1 MKRLKD
7 KLARL
12 VSPGEGYGETVAAAP
27 TKTLRQV
34 ARLFWP
40 DARPYRKWI
49 PFLLALVALGAAV
62 ETVEIWAFK
71 LLVDNVLVPAE
82 ISALWWIA
90 AGYLVLTLAGAA
102 VAYGEDYVGTWIGER
117 FLLALRLRV
126 LNHVQGLSIDV
137 FDRHRVGDLVTRI
150 SSDVQQIETLVLS
163 GVTSGLSAI
172 LRIIFFGGALFILEW
187 RLALVTLVVAPA
199 FWLVA
204 RHFSRLVK
212 RASREKRRRVG
223 SLSSLA
229 EETFSNA
236 ALIQTTGA
244 SAAVSARFRRQNE
257 GVVEA
262 ELASARIHGLFR
274 PLIDLIELAG
284 VITVLALGTLA
295 LAAGSLTLGGML
307 VFIAYLTQL
316 YNPIRQLGSLAN
328 TFFRAL
334 AGAERVIELLEEE
347 PKIVERKYA
356 RSLRK
361 ARGGITLEEVSFAYP
376 ESKSKAIDNLTLEVE
391 PGEVVAVVGPSGAGK
406 SSLARLVTR
415 LYDPDSGTVAIDG
428 HDLRD
433 IKFESLR
440 ENVSV
445 LLQEAPLLHGTIADN
460 ISFGRPDATRE
471 QVELAATI
479 AGAMP
484 FIRELPKGI
493 DSDVGERGR
502 SLSGGQRQRIAIARA
517 LLADPPIL
525 LLDEPTT
532 GLDAEASEHLIAPLR
547 DLMQERTTLMVTHDL
562 AIAREADRIVVLDRG
577 RMVGLGTHD
586 ELLEANDLYAR
597 LWALRDSETPD
608 LPVAA

>member
-1 MKRLKD
+1 MKQLKLW
-7 KLARL
+7 LARL

-27 TKTLRQV
+27 AMTLRQV
-34 ARLFWP
+34 ASMFWP
-40 DARPYRKWI
+40 DARPYRRWI
-49 PFLLALVALGAAV
+49 PALLALVALGAAV
-62 ETVEIWAFK
+62 ETLEIWAFK
-71 LLVDNVLVPAE
+71 LLVDQVLVPAD
-82 ISALWWIA
+82 IGALWWIA
-90 AGYLVLTLAGAA
+90 AGYVMLTVIGAGA
-102 VAYGEDYVGTWIGER
+102 AYGEDYIGTWIGER
-117 FLLALRLRV
+117 FLLALRVRL

-163 GVTSGLSAI
+163 GITSGLASL
-172 LRIIFFGGALFILEW
+172 LRILFFGVALFVLDW

-212 RASREKRRRVG
+212 HASREKRRRVG

-236 ALIQTTGA
+236 ALIQTTGT

-274 PLIDLIELAG
+274 PVIDLIELTG

-295 LAAGSLTLGGML
+295 LASGALTLGGML

-334 AGAERVIELLEEE
+334 AGAERVIELLDEK
-347 PKIVERKYA
+347 PKIVERAKA
-356 RSLRK
+356 RSLGR
-361 ARGGITLEEVSFAYP
+361 AHGEITLDDVTFSYP
-376 ESKSKAIDNLTLEVE
+376 GSDEMAIDGLSLDIE
-391 PGEVVAVVGPSGAGK
+391 PGEIVAVVGPSGAGK
-406 SSLARLVTR
+406 SSLVRLVTR
-415 LYDPDSGTVAIDG
+415 LYDPDRGAVAIDG

-433 IKFESLR
+433 VQFASLR
-440 ENVSV
+440 NNVSV
-445 LLQEAPLLHGTIADN
+445 LLQEAPLLHGTIAEN
-460 ISFGRPDATRE
+460 IAFGRPQATRN
-471 QVELAATI
+471 QIELAATVS
-479 AGAMP
+479 GAMP
-484 FIRELPKGI
+484 FIRKLPLGI
-493 DSDVGERGR
+493 ESDVGERGR

-517 LLADPPIL
+517 LLADSPVL

-532 GLDAEASEHLIAPLR
+532 GLDAEASEHLVAPLR
-547 DLMQERTTLMVTHDL
+547 DLMQRRTTLMVTHDL
-562 AIAREADRIVVLDRG
+562 TIAREADRIVVLDRG
-577 RMVGLGTHD
+577 RLVGLGTHD
-586 ELLEANDLYAR
+586 ELIEANDMYAR
-597 LWALRDSETPD
+597 LWALHGSNQPETR
-608 LPVAA
+608 VAT